1 MITKEQGI
9 KTMRD
14 RGYEDVSHT
23 QTGDTITTINFVKYL
38 NDEIRIH
45 ANLELKSESVTLS
58 FVEMKHLC
66 ELKCGRFAYDHKDFE
81 KFEQIIMAYA
91 AKCLD
96 IDVFQ
101 VLALLPLKNDTVNDT
116 VKKEKKDV
124 KTRKREFWDEVV
136 NIGKKRNYPKDSCKK
151 FYDYWTMMNTGG
163 VKMQFEIT
171 KAKKGVFDIGG
182 RLVTWMKNDNDWA
195 SEKKTFVDKKVDTQN
210 KEKEISQVINKED
223 VF

>member
-1 MITKEQGI
+1 MITKEQAI
-9 KTMRD
+9 TSMRQ

-23 QTGDTITTINFVKYL
+23 QTADVVTSINFVKYL

-45 ANLELKSESVTLS
+45 ANVSLKGEDVTLS

-66 ELKCGRFAYDHKDFE
+66 ELKCGRFAFDHRDFE
-81 KFEQIIMAYA
+81 KFEQVLMAYA

-101 VLALLPLKNDTVNDT
+101 VLALLPLKTGPAEEA
-116 VKKEKKDV
+116 KPKKKDV
-124 KTRKREFWDEVV
+124 KERKREFWDEIVA
-136 NIGKKRNYPKDSCKK
+136 IGKKRNYPKDGCKK
-151 FYDYWTMMNTGG
+151 FYDYWTQMNTGG

-182 RLVTWMKNDNDWA
+182 RLATWMKNDKDWTF
-195 SEKKTFVDKKVDTQN
+195 EKKTIVDKKVDTQN

>member
-1 MITKEQGI
+1 MITKEQAMTAM
-9 KTMRD
+9 KE

-38 NDEIRIH
+38 NDEIRVH
-45 ANLELKSESVTLS
+45 ANVELKSESVTLS

-66 ELKCGRFAYDHKDFE
+66 ELKCGRFAYDHRDLD

-101 VLALLPLKNDTVNDT
+101 VLALLPLKTGSVEEPKT
-116 VKKEKKDV
+116 KKKDV
-124 KTRKREFWDEVV
+124 KERKREFWDEIVK
-136 NIGKKRNYPKDSCKK
+136 IGKKRNYPKDSCKK
-151 FYDYWTMMNTGG
+151 FYEYWTMMNSGG

-182 RLVTWMKNDNDWA
+182 RLVTWMKNDNEWA
-195 SEKKTFVDKKVDTQN
+195 FEKKTFVDKKVDTQN